1 MLKIGIIIADD
12 MEYAPISQMG
22 GEYEEFFGREG
33 HNFSLGTGD
42 DAVTIRTVCCG
53 IGKVNAATAAM
64 HLIDSGCNILL
75 NTGLSG
81 GISGVARGSLA
92 IGTAFS
98 EHDFDLTP
106 LGYKKGV
113 KPSQENTYKADS
125 ALVKHFSNIYPSAV
139 CGPMVTGDC
148 FVCDSALR
156 DTLKETYGA
165 ISCDMETAAI
175 ASVCHITNTP
185 FFSLRRISDDA
196 GEDASTCYRDMN
208 DNEKFDLAVLLLEGA
223 KKLKV

>member
-12 MEYAPISQMG
+12 MEYKPLCDLG
-22 GEYEEFFGREG
+22 GEKMPFFGRDG
-33 HNFSLGTGD
+33 HLFKVGEEVS
-42 DAVTIRTVCCG
+42 IRTVCCG

-64 HLIDSGCNILL
+64 HLIDGGCQIIL

-106 LGYKKGV
+106 LGYKKGI

-125 ALVKHFSNIYPSAV
+125 ELVKHFSNIYPSAV

-156 DTLKETYGA
+156 DMLKETYGA

-208 DNEKFDLAVLLLEGA
+208 DNEKFDLAVLLLKGA